1 MRRRLRIKIWRT
13 ISNVH
18 FTVNFAR
25 PAVFGFDTPM
35 NNFINVIVVTFAIK
49 HSSARWMEKAL
60 NKIVI
65 IAHKIYIR

>member
-13 ISNVH
+13 IGNVH
-18 FTVNFAR
+18 FTVDFAR

-35 NNFINVIVVTFAIK
+35 NNFINVIVVALVIK
-49 HSSARWMEKAL
+49 HYSAKRMEKAL
-60 NKIVI
+60 NKIVG